1 MDDINEIKE
10 IIKTDNFTQSLTILI
25 KGYSDIQAAFKECNN
40 EGMYLSII
48 MDNLKKC
55 GQCWEEYT
63 KDAKIDEIIARSKF
77 CYCEKKEHCDSTL
90 CFLSKE
96 KDIYY

>member
-1 MDDINEIKE
+1 MLQKFNFISKFDNEENTVSFYSMNRFEKVSQNQIGKQ
-10 IIKTDNFTQSLTILI
+10 IIFV
-25 KGYSDIQAAFKECNN
+25 
-40 EGMYLSII
+40 SII

-77 CYCEKKEHCDSTL
+77 C
-90 CFLSKE
+90 
-96 KDIYY
+96 